1 MSRIDYNSRQ
11 EKAVCT
17 ISSRC
22 QGASASLSV
31 AIFPDMKAIGPQA
44 SLHSHKGAVGKHL
57 HCKSVALPR
66 PQKARC
72 GPLHRRGLVLASAAV
87 TENAE
92 KLYQNLESAAQE
104 LKRTPPS
111 LVFALNMPHFPTL
124 RIIQQLFWPLAGR
137 VTMPCSPMI
146 QRFSMQSH
154 LFVVMSLIPTRC
166 VSEGRC
172 ARAEGNL
179 PSDRVVV

>member
-1 MSRIDYNSRQ
+1 MKIDYNSRQ

-17 ISSRC
+17 ITSGC
-22 QGASASLSV
+22 QGACASLSV
-31 AIFPDMKAIGPQA
+31 AIFPAMKAIGSQGL
-44 SLHSHKGAVGKHL
+44 LHSHKGAVGTHL
-57 HCKSVALPR
+57 HCQSVALPR

-111 LVFALNMPHFPTL
+111 LVLPLHMPYFPALRNI
-124 RIIQQLFWPLAGR
+124 RQLFWPLAGR
-137 VTMPCSPMI
+137 VTLPYPPMI

-154 LFVVMSLIPTRC
+154 RFVITALVPTKC
-166 VSEGRC
+166 V
-172 ARAEGNL
+172 L
-179 PSDRVVV
+179 